1 MNIGER
7 VLITGGDG
15 FIASHLIDY
24 LLKNQKHVEV
34 WATVRRLAGRDNI
47 RHCENDIHLVDMEL
61 ADSYSVAHAIKT
73 SKPDKIF
80 HLAGQSFVPN
90 SWTSPVETFQANAIG
105 SINILEAARRESP
118 STYIQ
123 LASSSETYGLVKP
136 GECPIMEDLQPL
148 RPLSPYGVSKA
159 AVDYLGWQYAR
170 SYKMNIVRTRTFN
183 NDGPRRGG
191 EFVTSAFA
199 IQVATNI
206 LRGERGEPFLPIKHG
221 NLDAIRDLVD
231 VRDTVRAYWLLS
243 ENPAPGEVFNIC
255 TGEGHTMAQVL
266 EKLLDSCGVPD
277 QPRVLDETRLRP
289 SDVPILIGC
298 PHKVREHIGWWP
310 DRTFDETIKDLYSY
324 WLMKLQSPSKVLKP
338 YI

>member
-1 MNIGER
+1 MGETI
-7 VLITGGDG
+7 LITGGDG

-24 LLKNQKHVEV
+24 LLKEQKQVEV
-34 WATVRRLAGRDNI
+34 WATVRRLAGRENI
-47 RHCENDIHLVDMEL
+47 KHCESQIKLIDMEL
-61 ADSYSVAHAIKT
+61 TDSYSVSHAIKT

-80 HLAGQSFVPN
+80 HLAGQTFVPN

-105 SINILEAARRESP
+105 SINILEAARREAP
-118 STYIQ
+118 EAYIQ

-136 GECPIMEDLQPL
+136 EECPIMEDLQPL

-183 NDGPRRGG
+183 NDGPRRGA

-199 IQVATNI
+199 LQIAQNA
-206 LRGERGEPFLPIKHG
+206 LRAERGEPVIPIRHG

-243 ENPAPGEVFNIC
+243 ENPRPGDVFNIC
-255 TGEGHTMAQVL
+255 TGEGVTMRRVL
-266 EKLLDSCGVPD
+266 EKLLEVSGMPD
-277 QPRVLDETRLRP
+277 TPLELDETRLRP
-289 SDVPILIGC
+289 SDVPILVGC
-298 PHKVREHIGWWP
+298 PHKIREHIGWWP
-310 DRTFDETIKDLYSY
+310 EYTFDQTIRDLYTY
-324 WLMKLQSPSKVLKP
+324 WLKRSVSASKVLKP